1 MTLITYQEV
10 EQQAHC
16 CSLWS
21 LWHRSLEAGLKI
33 YKLNKTLIVY
43 GKTTF
48 CHRNKKVIIEP
59 FLYFS
64 YKSRGAIFLRWS
76 RTIVIRLELNWL
88 CRQREGSVH
97 PERLHSWEIIFKSS
111 PWNIFK
117 FQCGK
122 AKSWAPTWG
131 HRAGLVSLHKV
142 VVVCDGVTVFKHIS
156 NILVTLK
163 EQ

>member
-10 EQQAHC
+10 EQQIHC

-97 PERLHSWEIIFKSS
+97 PERLRSWEIIFKWPVAMEHIQISVWEGKELSPYLGASS
-111 PWNIFK
+111 RSCFSPQSSCCLWWCHS
-117 FQCGK
+117 FQ
-122 AKSWAPTWG
+122 AY
-131 HRAGLVSLHKV
+131 
-142 VVVCDGVTVFKHIS
+142 F
-156 NILVTLK
+156 
-163 EQ
+163 